1 MVTFYKMQPI
11 VMDKLQFLLLS
22 LKKARRAYE
31 QMAFTLKNKQLR
43 LTIIGLAQES
53 RQYATELDSYV
64 TTLGLETEKIQT
76 DLEFSE
82 EYSSERKEWI
92 CLEEDKDILHWCAKS
107 EKSILKV
114 YRDVLN
120 EPFLNDGIRKM
131 MRYQLN
137 GMMHSFAQMKLL
149 YASLRTA

>member
-1 MVTFYKMQPI
+1 MTILYEMPLV
-11 VMDKLQFLLLS
+11 VMNKLKFLLVS
-22 LKKARRAYE
+22 LQKSKKAYE

-64 TTLGLETEKIQT
+64 TTLGLETEKMDT
-76 DLEFSE
+76 EPELPDDGSPGG
-82 EYSSERKEWI
+82 KDWI
-92 CLEEDKDILHWCAKS
+92 CLEEEKDILHWCAKS
-107 EKSILKV
+107 EKSLLKV
-114 YRDVLN
+114 YREVLN
-120 EPFLNDGIRKM
+120 EPFLNEGVRKM